1 VNNNLLILGGNSK
14 KNISWLNKT
23 IRVFSSDYIVNG
35 IYYDHWNNDSEIDFD
50 IELSK
55 LEKLHNEVKDYYIVA
70 KSVGS
75 IISLMGI
82 EKHIIKP
89 KKIVIMGFPIGLI
102 KKTNFNLEP
111 LIESAIKETE
121 ILVIQQKYD
130 PVGKY
135 EDVVKELPS
144 NIKVVEI
151 PGHYH
156 VYNNMKII
164 KPIIDNFFKEN
175 L

>member
-1 VNNNLLILGGNSK
+1 MNNDLLILGGNSK
-14 KNISWLNKT
+14 NNISWLNRITK
-23 IRVFSSDYIVNG
+23 IFNKNYNVNA
-35 IYYDHWNNDSEIDFD
+35 IYYEHWNNDSEINFD

-55 LEKLHNEVKDYYIVA
+55 LEKLHDEIKEYFIVA
-70 KSVGS
+70 KSIGS

-82 EKHIIKP
+82 EKKIIKP
-89 KKIVIMGFPIGLI
+89 KKVVIMGFPIGLI
-102 KKTNFNLEP
+102 KKTNFNIEP
-111 LIESAIKETE
+111 LIESSVKRAE

-130 PVGKY
+130 PIGSY
-135 EDVVKELPS
+135 EEVVKFLPS

-156 VYNNMKII
+156 VYNNMNVI
-164 KPIIDNFFKEN
+164 KPIIDSFLKED